1 MIILFV
7 LKRELFRST
16 FLDIQSMFNFNVV
29 SSRVVGRLNFAN
41 VFQKVKKDSKQC
53 KMNRQSAQSL

>member
-1 MIILFV
+1 MIILFA

-41 VFQKVKKDSKQC
+41 VFQKVKKIGNNAK
-53 KMNRQSAQSL
+53 

>member
-7 LKRELFRST
+7 LKGELYRIRST

-41 VFQKVKKDSKQC
+41 VFQKVKKEDEFDIKY
-53 KMNRQSAQSL
+53 MVNW

>member
-7 LKRELFRST
+7 LKGELFRST

-41 VFQKVKKDSKQC
+41 FQKVKKIGNNAK
-53 KMNRQSAQSL
+53 

>member
-7 LKRELFRST
+7 LKGELYRIRST
-16 FLDIQSMFNFNVV
+16 FLDIQNMFNFNVV

-41 VFQKVKKDSKQC
+41 VFQKVKKEDEFDIKY
-53 KMNRQSAQSL
+53 MVNW

>member
-29 SSRVVGRLNFAN
+29 SSRVVGILNFAN
-41 VFQKVKKDSKQC
+41 VFQKVKKEDEFDVKY
-53 KMNRQSAQSL
+53 MVNW

>member
-7 LKRELFRST
+7 LKEELYRIRST
-16 FLDIQSMFNFNVV
+16 FLDIQNMFNFNVV

-41 VFQKVKKDSKQC
+41 VFQKVKKEDEFDVKY
-53 KMNRQSAQSL
+53 MVNW